1 MDIVNRAKIERTG
14 MAANEE
20 ALKAMSDG
28 LRLRLDKESA
38 VLFGTAR
45 LWDDGIIDPRD
56 TRRLLGLGLA
66 LAEEAQSR
74 KLNANTFGVARL

>member
-1 MDIVNRAKIERTG
+1 
-14 MAANEE
+14 
-20 ALKAMSDG
+20 MSDG